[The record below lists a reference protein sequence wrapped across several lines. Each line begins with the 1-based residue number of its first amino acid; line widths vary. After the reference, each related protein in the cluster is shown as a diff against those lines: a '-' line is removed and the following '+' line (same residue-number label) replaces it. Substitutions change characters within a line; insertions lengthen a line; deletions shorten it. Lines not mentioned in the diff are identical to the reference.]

1 MKQEQNKSP
10 LDCCSN
16 QTGNVEKA
24 LLRDAVFSIPNFNS
38 ESLPRQS
45 WQIADFLG
53 HGAENA
59 VRCADLM
66 QICSFPNKRALRRQ
80 VAKEREAGTL
90 IIADNHGYYL
100 PSNNPE
106 QAQQELECYL
116 RTGTQKAISLLR
128 TLKHVRSTLKQCAGQ
143 EDMWNEQPQEAI
155 LKETI

>member
-1 MKQEQNKSP
+1 MRQQNKSP

-16 QTGNVEKA
+16 QAGNEEKA
-24 LLRDAVFSIPNFNS
+24 LLAEAVFSIPNSNS
-38 ESLPRQS
+38 EPPRRQS

-66 QICSFPNKRALRRQ
+66 EICSFSNKRALRRQ

-90 IIADNHGYYL
+90 IIADSHGYYL

-143 EDMWNEQPQEAI
+143 EVMWNEQPQETI
-155 LKETI
+155 LKESL